1 MTRLEAVQ
9 NLEKLESLPDERI
22 AEVIAAS
29 KEFFGL
35 DSEEQKKL
43 DKFWDEVL
51 SLVDRYRQNDRS

>member
-1 MTRLEAVQ
+1 MTRLEALQ

-35 DSEEQKKL
+35 DPEEQKKL

-51 SLVDRYRQNDRS
+51 SLVDRYRQNGRS

>member
-1 MTRLEAVQ
+1 MTRLEALQ
-9 NLEKLESLPDERI
+9 NLEKLESLPDGRI

-29 KEFFGL
+29 KEFFGP
-35 DSEEQKKL
+35 DPEEQKKL